1 MNKYK
6 EALNCI
12 KEIVIDERADGYYQ
26 PKTVEHFYYG
36 EISDLNEL
44 VEKATPK
51 KIVKR
56 EEDIGE
62 ELAEAFDCERYITV
76 EYCPICG
83 EKLRGIEKY
92 CLKCGQALDWSEDDE
107 KD

>member
-1 MNKYK
+1 MNKY
-6 EALNCI
+6 EGALYKLRI
-12 KEIVIDERADGYYQ
+12 LERQYVFKQTRDVVPQ
-26 PKTVEHFYYG
+26 VWCDT
-36 EISDLNEL
+36 LQEL

-92 CLKCGQALDWSEDDE
+92 CPECGRRIDWSEDDE
-107 KD
+107 